1 MSVYIRRKL
10 KCQRIQIVAVLQ
22 AAQDQAVKAVQAK
35 KKQVC

>member
-10 KCQRIQIVAVLQ
+10 KCQKTQAAAVLQ
-22 AAQDQAVKAVQAK
+22 AVLDQAVKAVQAK